1 MGTTWNGGVCMDQF
15 DLHFSP
21 QFLLAIIYE
30 ENEEYVTLFDEYS
43 ADSYVIK
50 IMELIDEYDG
60 LNAIEVVQKLD
71 KLLLMF
77 QKEVSGQTG
86 TF

>member
-1 MGTTWNGGVCMDQF
+1 MDQF

-43 ADSYVIK
+43 TDSYVIK

-60 LNAIEVVQKLD
+60 LNAIEVVPKLD